1 MHETI
6 NYRLLR
12 SYHRF
17 KNFTMRA
24 YLRNQSENLVY
35 LALWLVAFM
44 APIISLYVHNTLD
57 EQQPFEWDEAL
68 FVCRIYALYFVIFC
82 VHNFLLAP
90 LLVYKNKKTHY
101 FVIVVAIVALF
112 FFYQKL
118 SRPAEDIF
126 DLGDP
131 PPTEQPAHA
140 QPPAPPPHQ
149 RPGHRQKPPVLVGE
163 HDFVRTTM
171 LVLIFGMN
179 LGIKLYFKSYR
190 DREQMEQLEQE
201 NLRQQLAFLKYQISP
216 HFFMNTLNNIH
227 ALVDIDPER
236 AQESIVV
243 LSKLMRYLLYESN
256 QDMVPLA
263 KEIAFTNNYIALMR
277 MRFSDVVQI
286 NVQIPHTD
294 GLSTPDGEVPPLL
307 LITFIENAFKH
318 GISYQQE
325 SRINILLTTN
335 QQELHFFCENTNN
348 HAANIEQQGGVG
360 LDNIRKRLNIIYQ
373 ENYRLLI
380 KENEQL
386 YTVQLTVPLHPI
398 A

>member
-1 MHETI
+1 
-6 NYRLLR
+6 
-12 SYHRF
+12 
-17 KNFTMRA
+17 MRA
-24 YLRNQSENLVY
+24 YLRNQSENIVY
-35 LALWLVAFM
+35 LALWMVAFM
-44 APIISLYVHNTLD
+44 APIASMYVHNTLD
-57 EQQPFEWDEAL
+57 EGQEFHLEEAL
-68 FVCRIYALYFVIFC
+68 FVCRIYLLFFIIFC
-82 VHNFLLAP
+82 IHNWLLAP
-90 LLVYKNKKTHY
+90 LLIYKNKKYLY
-101 FVIVVAIVALF
+101 FTITTCIVMVF
-112 FFYQKL
+112 FSYQKL
-118 SRPAEDIF
+118 TRHTESIF
-126 DLGDP
+126 DLGGP
-131 PPTEQPAHA
+131 PPMEKHLDQRPPLPPDLP
-140 QPPAPPPHQ
+140 QPPVP
-149 RPGHRQKPPVLVGE
+149 RQQPPVIVGE
-163 HDFVRTTM
+163 HDIVRTIV

-179 LGIKLYFKSYR
+179 LGIKLYFKSHR

-256 QDMVPLA
+256 QDMVPLSR
-263 KEIAFTNNYIALMR
+263 EIAFTNNYIALMR

-286 NVQIPHTD
+286 NVNIPEVSET
-294 GLSTPDGEVPPLL
+294 SIPTGEVPPLL

-360 LDNIRKRLNIIYQ
+360 LDNIRKRLNLIYQ